1 MAKNLIELLVGS
13 LDEKKRW
20 RAYKARTKQ
29 LPEPYKSA
37 IDGIE
42 RYLMYAGDGPM
53 GGDRLLAMYDDLA
66 DLFERAAVDGTP
78 VRDIVGDD
86 PSEFVVTFAQTYT
99 DGGWIAKERRRLEET
114 IDRAAGDKPETA
126 GTVGE
131 DPDTKEHEK

>member
-42 RYLMYAGDGPM
+42 RYLMYSGDGPM

-78 VRDIVGDD
+78 VRDIVVDD
-86 PSEFVVTFAQTYT
+86 PFV
-99 DGGWIAKERRRLEET
+99 GRRRKWITRLQASILATRSPILCE
-114 IDRAAGDKPETA
+114 AALLLA
-126 GTVGE
+126 RLARRSM
-131 DPDTKEHEK
+131 